1 MFNLLKLKPVT
12 IALLLLLLA
21 IPLAMIG
28 ELVEERHRMSL
39 QVHQDI
45 ANSSSRAQQVIGP
58 FLLLETEQYHQE
70 ISNGLT
76 VLKPFSRQQ
85 LILPKTLQADSQ
97 LQSEVR
103 SRGIYQTRLYHTQ
116 SSMALK
122 FELDKNLG
130 FDVMPEL
137 NPVAAAGAVKIKA
150 AQLVLVLS
158 DVRGLIG
165 MPQFILNQQQLQI
178 LPGTGIAA
186 LSGVHAK
193 VDITKLLDQYQEQQ
207 QAPHL
212 LQLEIKLGLTGTD
225 QLSLLPTAD
234 HSSWNL
240 TADWPHPGFFGR
252 FLPQQRDI
260 TAEGFTAS
268 WQSTLFANNVQP
280 QLQKCV
286 LNNGCEA
293 LAEHSFQVSLVEP
306 VDHYLQS
313 NRAVKY
319 ALMVLVISFAVFYL
333 FELLG
338 DLKIHPMQY
347 LFIGLALA
355 MFYLLLLSLSEVLG
369 FAMAYGIAAF
379 CCVSLIAGYTA
390 AVLKSIRKALACSV
404 GLSCL
409 YALLLMILRAEDLA
423 LLAGSLLMFLVLASV
438 MLSTRHLNW
447 YQLQQDNQTE

>member
-193 VDITKLLDQYQEQQ
+193 VDITQLLDQYQEQQ

-286 LNNGCEA
+286 LNNECAA
-293 LAEHSFQVSLVEP
+293 LTEHSFQVSLVEP

-390 AVLKSIRKALACSV
+390 AVLKSIRKALVCSV

-423 LLAGSLLMFLVLASV
+423 LLAGSLLMFLVLAAV

-447 YQLQQDNQTE
+447 YQLQQDYQTE

>member
-1 MFNLLKLKPVT
+1 MFNLLKLKPIT
-12 IALLLLLLA
+12 IALLLLLLS
-21 IPLAMIG
+21 IPLAMIN
-28 ELVEERHRMSL
+28 ELVGERHRISL

-58 FLLLETEQYHQE
+58 FLVLETEQYQQDLN
-70 ISNGLT
+70 NGQPILKT
-76 VLKPFSRQQ
+76 VNRQY
-85 LILPKTLQADSQ
+85 LILPKTLKADSQ
-97 LQSEVR
+97 LQSEIR

-116 SSMALK
+116 NRMALQ
-122 FELDKNLG
+122 FVLEQNLG
-130 FDVMPEL
+130 FEVAPE
-137 NPVAAAGAVKIKA
+137 VAPMAAPGAVKLKSA
-150 AQLVLVLS
+150 HLVLALS

-165 MPQFILNQQQLQI
+165 MPQFKLNQQTLQI
-178 LPGTGIAA
+178 LPGTGISA

-193 VDITKLLDQYQEQQ
+193 LDLATLLAEPKQ
-207 QAPHL
+207 
-212 LQLEIKLGLTGTD
+212 LQLEVTLGLTGTD

-260 TAEGFTAS
+260 TAEGFNAN

-286 LNNGCEA
+286 LNNECEA

-306 VDHYLQS
+306 VDHYLQA

-319 ALMVLVISFAVFYL
+319 ALMVLVISFAVYYL
-333 FELLG
+333 FELLAK
-338 DLKIHPMQY
+338 LQIHPMQY

-355 MFYLLLLSLSEVLG
+355 MFYLLLLSLSEVVG
-369 FAMAYGIAAF
+369 FAMAYGIATF
-379 CCVSLIAGYTA
+379 CCVSLIGGYTA
-390 AVLKSIRKALACSV
+390 SVLKSISKALACSV

-423 LLAGSLLMFLVLASV
+423 LLAGSLLMFLVLAAI

-447 YQLQQDNQTE
+447 YQLQQDNKTE

>member
-12 IALLLLLLA
+12 IALLLLLLS

-28 ELVEERHRMSL
+28 ELVGERHRMSQ

-45 ANSSSRAQQVIGP
+45 ANSSSRAQQVVGP
-58 FLLLETEQYHQE
+58 FILLETEQYQHE
-70 ISNGLT
+70 FSNGLT
-76 VLKPFSRQQ
+76 VLKPYSRQY
-85 LILPKTLQADSQ
+85 LILPKTLQANSQ

-116 SSMALK
+116 SNMALK
-122 FELDKNLG
+122 FELERNLG
-130 FDVMPEL
+130 FDVMPAL
-137 NPVAAAGAVKIKA
+137 NPVAATDAIKLKS
-150 AQLVLVLS
+150 AQLVMALS

-165 MPQFILNQQQLQI
+165 MPQFTLNQQQLQI
-178 LPGTGIAA
+178 IPGTGIAA
-186 LSGVHAK
+186 LSGVQAK
-193 VDITKLLDQYQEQQ
+193 LDITTLLDPQQ
-207 QAPHL
+207 VPQQ
-212 LQLEIKLGLTGTD
+212 LQLEVTLGLTGTD
-225 QLSLLPTAD
+225 QLSFLPTAD

-252 FLPQQRDI
+252 FLPQHRDI
-260 TAEGFTAS
+260 TAEGFKAS

-286 LNNGCEA
+286 LNNECEA

-369 FAMAYGIAAF
+369 FAMAYGIAAL
-379 CCVSLIAGYTA
+379 CCVTLIGGYTA
-390 AVLKSIRKALACSV
+390 AVLKSISKALACSV

-423 LLAGSLLMFLVLASV
+423 LLAGSLLMFLVLAAV

-447 YQLQQDNQTE
+447 YQLQQDNKTE

>member
-1 MFNLLKLKPVT
+1 
-12 IALLLLLLA
+12 
-21 IPLAMIG
+21 
-28 ELVEERHRMSL
+28 
-39 QVHQDI
+39 
-45 ANSSSRAQQVIGP
+45 
-58 FLLLETEQYHQE
+58 
-70 ISNGLT
+70 
-76 VLKPFSRQQ
+76 
-85 LILPKTLQADSQ
+85 
-97 LQSEVR
+97 
-103 SRGIYQTRLYHTQ
+103 
-116 SSMALK
+116 MALQ
-122 FELDKNLG
+122 FVLEQNLG
-130 FDVMPEL
+130 FEVAPEV
-137 NPVAAAGAVKIKA
+137 NPVAAPGAVKLKSA
-150 AQLVLVLS
+150 HLVLALS

-165 MPQFILNQQQLQI
+165 MPQFKLNQQTLQI
-178 LPGTGIAA
+178 LPGTGISA

-193 VDITKLLDQYQEQQ
+193 LDLATLLAEPKQ
-207 QAPHL
+207 
-212 LQLEIKLGLTGTD
+212 LQLEVTLGLTGTD

-260 TAEGFTAS
+260 TAEGFNAN

-286 LNNGCEA
+286 LNNECEA

-306 VDHYLQS
+306 VDHYLQA

-333 FELLG
+333 FELLAK
-338 DLKIHPMQY
+338 LQIHPMQY

-355 MFYLLLLSLSEVLG
+355 MFYLLLLSLSEVVG
-369 FAMAYGIAAF
+369 FAMAYGIATF
-379 CCVSLIAGYTA
+379 CCVSLIGGYTA
-390 AVLKSIRKALACSV
+390 SVLKSISKALACSV

-423 LLAGSLLMFLVLASV
+423 LLAGSLLMFLVLAAI

-447 YQLQQDNQTE
+447 YQLQQDNKTE

>member
-1 MFNLLKLKPVT
+1 MFNLLKLKPIT
-12 IALLLLLLA
+12 IALLLLLLS
-21 IPLAMIG
+21 IPLAMIN
-28 ELVEERHRMSL
+28 ELVGERHRMSL

-45 ANSSSRAQQVIGP
+45 ANSSSRAQQIIGP
-58 FLLLETEQYHQE
+58 FLVLETEQYQQDLN
-70 ISNGLT
+70 NGQPI
-76 VLKPFSRQQ
+76 LKSIQRQY
-85 LILPKTLQADSQ
+85 LILPKTLKADSQ
-97 LQSEVR
+97 LQSEIR

-116 SSMALK
+116 NTMALQ
-122 FELDKNLG
+122 FVLEQNLG
-130 FDVMPEL
+130 FEVAPEL
-137 NPVAAAGAVKIKA
+137 DPVAAPGSVKLKSA
-150 AQLVLVLS
+150 HLVLALS

-165 MPQFILNQQQLQI
+165 MPQFKLNQQVLQI
-178 LPGTGIAA
+178 LPGTGITA

-193 VDITKLLDQYQEQQ
+193 VDVSSLLSGPQQ
-207 QAPHL
+207 Q
-212 LQLEIKLGLTGTD
+212 LQLEVTLGLTGTD

-234 HSSWNL
+234 HSGWNL

-252 FLPQQRDI
+252 FLPQQRNI
-260 TAEGFTAS
+260 TADGFSAN

-286 LNNGCEA
+286 LNDDCDA

-306 VDHYLQS
+306 VDHYLQA

-338 DLKIHPMQY
+338 KLQIHPMQY

-355 MFYLLLLSLSEVLG
+355 MFYLLLLSLSEVVG
-369 FAMAYGIAAF
+369 FAMAYGIATF
-379 CCVSLIAGYTA
+379 CCVSLIGGYTA
-390 AVLKSIRKALACSV
+390 SVLKSISKALACSV

-423 LLAGSLLMFLVLASV
+423 LLAGSLLMFLVLAAV

-447 YQLQQDNQTE
+447 YQLQQDTKTE

>member
-1 MFNLLKLKPVT
+1 MFNLLKLKPIT
-12 IALLLLLLA
+12 IALLLLLLS
-21 IPLAMIG
+21 IPLAMIN
-28 ELVEERHRMSL
+28 ELVGERHRMSL

-58 FLLLETEQYHQE
+58 FLVLETEQYQQDLN
-70 ISNGLT
+70 NGQPILKT
-76 VLKPFSRQQ
+76 VNRQY
-85 LILPKTLQADSQ
+85 LILPKTLKADSQ
-97 LQSEVR
+97 LQSEIR
-103 SRGIYQTRLYHTQ
+103 NRGIYQTRLYHTQ
-116 SSMALK
+116 NTMALQ
-122 FELDKNLG
+122 FVLEQNLG
-130 FDVMPEL
+130 FEVAPE
-137 NPVAAAGAVKIKA
+137 VAPMAAPGAVKLKSA
-150 AQLVLVLS
+150 HLVLALS

-165 MPQFILNQQQLQI
+165 MPQFRLNQQTLQI
-178 LPGTGIAA
+178 LPGTGISA

-193 VDITKLLDQYQEQQ
+193 LDLATLLAEPQQ
-207 QAPHL
+207 
-212 LQLEIKLGLTGTD
+212 LQLEVTLGLTGTD

-252 FLPQQRDI
+252 FLPQQRNI
-260 TAEGFTAS
+260 TAEGFNAN

-286 LNNGCEA
+286 QSDDCDS

-306 VDHYLQS
+306 VDHYLQA

-338 DLKIHPMQY
+338 KLQIHPMQY

-355 MFYLLLLSLSEVLG
+355 MFYLLLLSLSEVVG
-369 FAMAYGIAAF
+369 FAMAYGIATF
-379 CCVSLIAGYTA
+379 CCVSLIGGYTA
-390 AVLKSIRKALACSV
+390 SVLKSISKALACSV

-423 LLAGSLLMFLVLASV
+423 LLAGSLLMFLVLAAI

-447 YQLQQDNQTE
+447 YQLQQDNKTE

>member
-1 MFNLLKLKPVT
+1 MFNLLKLKPIT
-12 IALLLLLLA
+12 IALLLLLLS
-21 IPLAMIG
+21 IPLAMIN
-28 ELVEERHRMSL
+28 ELVGERHRMSL

-58 FLLLETEQYHQE
+58 FLLLETEQYQQDLN
-70 ISNGLT
+70 NGQPI
-76 VLKPFSRQQ
+76 LKTITRQY
-85 LILPKTLQADSQ
+85 LILPKMLKADSQ
-97 LQSEVR
+97 LQSEIR

-116 SSMALK
+116 STMALQ
-122 FELDKNLG
+122 FELEDNLG
-130 FDVMPEL
+130 FEVAPE
-137 NPVAAAGAVKIKA
+137 VAPMAAPGAVKLKA
-150 AQLVLVLS
+150 AHLVLALS

-165 MPQFILNQQQLQI
+165 MPQFRLNQQNLQI

-193 VDITKLLDQYQEQQ
+193 LDLASLLS
-207 QAPHL
+207 ASPK
-212 LQLEIKLGLTGTD
+212 LQLEVSLGLTGTD

-252 FLPQQRDI
+252 FLPQQRNI
-260 TAEGFTAS
+260 TADGFSAN

-286 LNNGCEA
+286 LKEECDA
-293 LAEHSFQVSLVEP
+293 LAGHSFQVSLVEP
-306 VDHYLQS
+306 VDHYLQA

-338 DLKIHPMQY
+338 KLQIHPMQY

-355 MFYLLLLSLSEVLG
+355 MFYLLLLSLSEVVG
-369 FAMAYGIAAF
+369 FAMAYGIATF
-379 CCVSLIAGYTA
+379 CCVSLIGGYTA
-390 AVLKSIRKALACSV
+390 SVLKSMSKALACSV

-423 LLAGSLLMFLVLASV
+423 LLAGSLLMFLVLAAV

-447 YQLQQDNQTE
+447 YQLQQDTKTE

>member
-1 MFNLLKLKPVT
+1 MFNLLKLKPIT
-12 IALLLLLLA
+12 IALLLLLLS

-28 ELVEERHRMSL
+28 ELVDERHRMSL

-58 FLLLETEQYHQE
+58 FLLLETEQYQHE
-70 ISNGLT
+70 FSNGVT
-76 VLKPFSRQQ
+76 VLKPFNRQY
-85 LILPKTLQADSQ
+85 LILPQTLNANSQ

-116 SSMALK
+116 STMALK
-122 FELDKNLG
+122 FALDKNLG
-130 FDVMPEL
+130 FEMKPEL
-137 NPVAAAGAVKIKA
+137 NPAAATDAIKLKS

-165 MPQFILNQQQLQI
+165 MPQFTLNQQPLQI
-178 LPGTGIAA
+178 LPGTGVAA
-186 LSGVHAK
+186 LSGVHAN
-193 VDITKLLDQYQEQQ
+193 VDIEKLLDQQ
-207 QAPHL
+207 QAPQQ

-252 FLPQQRDI
+252 FLPQQRNI

-286 LNNGCEA
+286 QNNECEA

-306 VDHYLQS
+306 VDHYLQA

-319 ALMVLVISFAVFYL
+319 ALMVLVISFAVFFL
-333 FELLG
+333 FELLAK
-338 DLKIHPMQY
+338 LQIHPMQY

-355 MFYLLLLSLSEVLG
+355 MFYLLLLSLSEVVG
-369 FAMAYGIAAF
+369 FAMAYGIATF
-379 CCVSLIAGYTA
+379 CCVSLIGGYTA
-390 AVLKSIRKALACSV
+390 AVLKSMAKAFACSV

-423 LLAGSLLMFLVLASV
+423 LLAGTLLMFLVLAAV

-447 YQLQQDNQTE
+447 YQLQQDTKIE